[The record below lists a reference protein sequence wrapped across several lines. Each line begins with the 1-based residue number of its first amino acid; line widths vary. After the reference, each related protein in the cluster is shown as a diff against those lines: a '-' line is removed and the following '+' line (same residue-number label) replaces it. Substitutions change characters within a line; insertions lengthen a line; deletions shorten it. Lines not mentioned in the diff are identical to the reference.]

1 MESSR
6 AFWWVKVKGSGSSIM
21 IYEEELAKTK
31 NAYNILEIAK
41 TKTCLEVPIHM
52 LKLFER
58 EKDSHEGQAVRNSL
72 SVHHVRGGN
81 DDLDP
86 LYVSYPDECPDA
98 SSSAQVSL
106 SDIIKMQE
114 KIEQKIE
121 EENAKAQEKVTQK
134 IEEENAKAQEKV
146 MQTLAVPLGFLT
158 SVPGVSTLAGNSY
171 VLNAVEYAKKE
182 NPMTALWTAG
192 PVVFSA
198 VVGAARSTY
207 NYFFP
212 PQDASTLQLTRDGL
226 AAGMGDCWPVAQVL
240 LCLAVQPLLLD
251 GLDNP
256 HQQPAAG
263 LALAASRQHL
273 AAGLVEG
280 VVSQLLLAGSVAQ
293 PLRAARRPVQRPVAF
308 LGDYLEAG
316 QAG

>member
-1 MESSR
+1 MT
-6 AFWWVKVKGSGSSIM
+6 AAGQAMVV
-21 IYEEELAKTK
+21 L
-31 NAYNILEIAK
+31 
-41 TKTCLEVPIHM
+41 VPI
-52 LKLFER
+52 R
-58 EKDSHEGQAVRNSL
+58 EKSAMTYINDTDAKLMGIVDEEKERLAQVDENMKKEQQRKASDLAELREARKELRKSKDKAMPKEAVRNLWQQAFLEVSPPASCRSSFKRL
-72 SVHHVRGGN
+72 TAEERAELEEMKTSRFDKESKGVGGSSVEGDNG
-81 DDLDP
+81 
-86 LYVSYPDECPDA
+86 
-98 SSSAQVSL
+98 Q
-106 SDIIKMQE
+106 
-114 KIEQKIE
+114 
-121 EENAKAQEKVTQK
+121 
-134 IEEENAKAQEKV
+134 
-146 MQTLAVPLGFLT
+146 AVPLGFLT